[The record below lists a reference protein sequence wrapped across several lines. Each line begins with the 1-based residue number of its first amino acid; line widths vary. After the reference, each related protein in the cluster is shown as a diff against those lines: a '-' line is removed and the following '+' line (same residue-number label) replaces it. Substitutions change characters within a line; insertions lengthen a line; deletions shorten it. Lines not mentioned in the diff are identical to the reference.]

1 MAIVQGLVSTIIPVF
16 NRPDQ
21 LPEAVSSALQQNYRP
36 IEIIIVDDGSTDGLT
51 SEIAQRLAEANPGI
65 IRFATQKNGGPGV
78 AREHGRQLAK
88 GEFVQYL
95 DSDDILL
102 PQKFERQVGALNES
116 TDADVAYGK
125 TRYRHADGR
134 VEPDAWKGSGT
145 RRATM
150 FPEFLNERWWDTPN
164 PLYRTSICLK
174 AGPWSELRLEEDWE
188 YDCRVA
194 ARGGKLVWV
203 PDFVCEVRAHGG
215 ERLSA
220 GSNDDPQRMRTRA
233 RSHTLIWQHA
243 LEAGLPYSAPQSVG
257 NFARSLFLL
266 SRQCGAAGLPQES
279 KELLALAT
287 TAAAGGRARKID
299 IKLYEILALCIGWR
313 AAGRF
318 AAWLDQTRG
327 NR

>member
-1 MAIVQGLVSTIIPVF
+1 MAVVPRLVSTIIPVF

-21 LPEAVSSALQQNYRP
+21 LPEAVASVTQQNYRP

-51 SEIAQRLAEANPGI
+51 LATAQRLAEACPGI

-78 AREHGRQLAK
+78 AREHGRQLAQ
-88 GEFVQYL
+88 GEFIQYL

-102 PQKFERQVGALNES
+102 PHKFDRQVAALTES
-116 TDADVAYGK
+116 PDADVAYGK
-125 TRYRHADGR
+125 TRYRHEDGR

-164 PLYRTSICLK
+164 PLYRASICLK

-194 ARGGKLVWV
+194 ARGGNLVWV
-203 PDFVCEVRAHGG
+203 PAFVCEVRAHGG
-215 ERLSA
+215 ERLSR
-220 GSNDDPQRMRTRA
+220 GSNDDSQRMQTRA
-233 RSHTLIWQHA
+233 RSHSLIWQHA
-243 LEAGLPYSAPQSVG
+243 LEAGLPDSAPQAVG

-266 SRQCGAAGLPQES
+266 SRQCGAAGLPYES
-279 KELLALAT
+279 KELLALAK
-287 TAAAGGRARKID
+287 TAAAGGVARKID
-299 IKLYEILALCIGWR
+299 MKLYEILAMCIGWC